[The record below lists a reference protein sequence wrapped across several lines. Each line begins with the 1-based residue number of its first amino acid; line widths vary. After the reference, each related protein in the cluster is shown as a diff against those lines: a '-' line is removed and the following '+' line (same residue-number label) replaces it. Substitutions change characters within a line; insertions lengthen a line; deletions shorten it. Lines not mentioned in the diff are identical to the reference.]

1 LFEFPPPAG
10 PPRGPF
16 RALIAVAALAL
27 ILFTGANCAGPP
39 PAAVVIEPTLPMRGD
54 VTFDRES
61 LDGAISDLYQQ
72 LLDDLD
78 RHDGVPETLEL
89 AARDDLYTYGRT
101 LSQHVQSIL
110 AVFRLT
116 GDLVLLDHV
125 DVIAERMRAELRD
138 GWRDTNDG
146 SDGERDGYL
155 NWVWRHSDT
164 SAHTGKDTHEMDEI
178 KAHALVALIAYA
190 LDQNRDLPSPTGR
203 DYAAHADFWRDY
215 LVHHFEA
222 KWRERKGVAVGFPI
236 MVRSL
241 MHPYVAWVK
250 WHFYMWKLTGEAGY
264 LAESTRLASLFWERE
279 LRPVDTPAGEAYVWP
294 HGVLSAGSEWDYLQP
309 TIYARYLYG
318 HFVELHFENFHRW
331 SDDDEMARLARTVT
345 ELITDDPDPVA
356 EGFASNVG
364 GGESF
369 GGLVSRA
376 DDERLT
382 GTRFS
387 IGTYALIAPW
397 DESGRLARTIEDL
410 QGDLGA
416 SGTTQLTAGR
426 LLDAWQRGDFGR
438 PAPLGGIDEVAGGP

>member
-236 MVRSL
+236 MVRTL
-241 MHPYVAWVK
+241 MHPYIAWVK

-264 LAESTRLASLFWERE
+264 LAEANRMADVLWDEY
-279 LRPVDTPAGEAYVWP
+279 RPVESPSGPAYVWS
-294 HGVLSAGSEWDYLQP
+294 HGVLGEGSSHERLQSTTYAGYVYGDMVDFYFEQFHGWASE
-309 TIYARYLYG
+309 AAMG
-318 HFVELHFENFHRW
+318 AF
-331 SDDDEMARLARTVT
+331 ARTFT
-345 ELITDDPDPVA
+345 EFVMDVPDPFRD
-356 EGFASNVG
+356 GFASDVG
-364 GGESF
+364 GGVSR
-369 GGLVSRA
+369 GGLPSEPSY
-376 DDERLT
+376 ERM
-382 GTRFS
+382 S
-387 IGTYALIAPW
+387 IAWYRINAYALASAW
-397 DESGRLARTIEDL
+397 DDSGRLGTLTGVAYHDSSR
-410 QGDLGA
+410 GAMMMA
-416 SGTTQLTAGR
+416 SGRFTQAWWQQTAADR
-426 LLDAWQRGDFGR
+426 ST
-438 PAPLGGIDEVAGGP
+438 APRE